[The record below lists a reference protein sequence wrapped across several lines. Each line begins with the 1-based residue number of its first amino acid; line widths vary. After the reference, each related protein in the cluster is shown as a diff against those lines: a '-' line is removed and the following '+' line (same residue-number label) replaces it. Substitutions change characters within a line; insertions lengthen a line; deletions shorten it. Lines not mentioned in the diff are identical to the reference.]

1 VDGGLD
7 LNWFARQGIYTLAID
22 ACGQA
27 MSSFITASGVT
38 DAAVWDNSMVRAS
51 GETRNGARRH
61 VGLVRA
67 VDIIE
72 YLLWSGHALASQ
84 TTSTNSIGKE
94 RCVDMLA
101 TQVVSHEPSILR

>member
-1 VDGGLD
+1 MEHD
-7 LNWFARQGIYTLAID
+7 AR
-22 ACGQA
+22 
-27 MSSFITASGVT
+27 
-38 DAAVWDNSMVRAS
+38 W
-51 GETRNGARRH
+51 
-61 VGLVRA
+61 GLVRA